1 MPILEGRGF
10 DARETNESAPVVI
23 VNQELVRRYSPRET
37 LVGRSLVHL
46 RRVPM
51 TVVGVVGDVKATP
64 VALTAE
70 PVVYVP
76 LPHAPLHR
84 TRLAV
89 RTEGDPRALVPIIQR
104 VVTSIDPDLPVFDV
118 KPLADIAGDAVATQR
133 FALFLFGLFAALAL
147 GLSVIGPR
155 IAPPPLGSDKL
166 GAATPK
172 DSSGAPSFLSFGA

>member
-1 MPILEGRGF
+1 MRFAIADTPVAADDRPFARVEIVSSGYLETLGVPILEGRGF
-10 DARETNESAPVVI
+10 DAREAHESAPVVI

-37 LVGRSLVHL
+37 LVGRSLLNL

-76 LPHAPLHR
+76 LPHAPLYR

-89 RTEGDPRALVPIIQR
+89 RTAGDPWALLPMIQR

-118 KPLADIAGDAVATQR
+118 KPLAGSRPMRWRRSASRCSCSGC
-133 FALFLFGLFAALAL
+133 L
-147 GLSVIGPR
+147 PR
-155 IAPPPLGSDKL
+155 WRSGS
-166 GAATPK
+166 A
-172 DSSGAPSFLSFGA
+172 